1 MPADPRWFNEVVPI
15 VKDLKTAKRLITRL
29 ARSRRN
35 RHELERRLRTVDEL
49 APDSM
54 QLAVYFADTKVN
66 LYQIRQWY
74 APLVELSKTRP
85 VVVISRSPGAMLTLM
100 DECPLPVVYL
110 RKIVD
115 FENFLG
121 RQKIKVMLYV
131 NQNTK
136 NFQSMRYGRM
146 WHVFINH
153 GESDKA
159 YMSSNQYKAYDYA
172 MVAGQAALDR
182 LRAALWD
189 YDVDKRA
196 LVIGRP
202 QADYFTGE
210 LPYTPDSRT
219 VVFYAPTWE
228 GDRESMSYG
237 SIASHG
243 VALAKA
249 LLANPGYRLV
259 YRPHPRSGVAN
270 PDYGRANA
278 EIIAAIAAANASDP
292 TAKHVYDD
300 QPELGWQFTAADV
313 AITDISAMVY
323 DRLSTGKTLIV
334 TRPASPLAH
343 VDEEGYLGSAEWL
356 RAESAGDI
364 VSLIERLGG
373 DEEARARLQYWVT
386 HHFGD
391 TTPGAATQRFHG
403 AVEHLVAEWERHS
416 ELHALDPHRPQGDTF
431 DSDAD
436 SEDDAPGD

>member
-1 MPADPRWFNEVVPI
+1 MPI
-15 VKDLKTAKRLITRL
+15 VKDLKTAKRLVSGLI
-29 ARSRRN
+29 RSRAN
-35 RHELERRLRTVDEL
+35 RQELERRLRTVE
-49 APDSM
+49 APVTDSM
-54 QLAVYFADTKVN
+54 QIAVYFADTKVN
-66 LYQIRQWY
+66 LYQLRQWY
-74 APLVELSKTRP
+74 APLVELSKTHP
-85 VVVISRSPGAMLTLM
+85 VVVISRSPGAMLALM

-121 RQKIKVMLYV
+121 RQKIKLMLYV

-172 MVAGQAALDR
+172 MVAGQAAVDR
-182 LRAALWD
+182 LRGALWD

-202 QADYFTGE
+202 QADYFTGA
-210 LPYTPDSRT
+210 LPYTPDHRT

-243 VALAKA
+243 VQLTRA
-249 LLANPGYRLV
+249 LLANPSYRLI

-278 EIIAAIAAANASDP
+278 GIIAAIAAANAADP
-292 TAKHVYDD
+292 AARHVYDD
-300 QPELGWQFTAADV
+300 QPELGWQFTASDV

-343 VDEEGYLGSAEWL
+343 VEEEGYLASAEWL
-356 RAESAGDI
+356 TAEESGDI
-364 VSLIERLGG
+364 VGLIERLSG
-373 DEEARARLQYWVT
+373 DEGARARLNYWVN

-391 TTPGAATQRFHG
+391 TTPGAATQRFHA
-403 AVEHLVAEWERHS
+403 AVEHLVAEWHRHA
-416 ELHALDPHRPQGDTF
+416 ELHVLDPQRPQGDMF